1 MASCNGC
8 SALCFERWPKGVLTA
23 KCTDVPE
30 RMQHTPG
37 GARVIGYAAGGAMG
51 QVARPAWCEKER
63 RTK

>member
-8 SALCFERWPKGVLTA
+8 GALRFELWPKGVLTA
-23 KCTDVPE
+23 KCTDVPA

-37 GARVIGYAAGGAMG
+37 GERVIGYAAIGAMG

-63 RTK
+63 RTE